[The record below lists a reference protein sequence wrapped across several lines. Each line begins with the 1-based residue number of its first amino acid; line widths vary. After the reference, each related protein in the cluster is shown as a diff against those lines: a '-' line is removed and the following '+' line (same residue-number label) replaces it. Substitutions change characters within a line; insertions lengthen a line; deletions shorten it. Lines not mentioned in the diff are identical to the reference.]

1 MDTQAFYTDQEHEVE
16 QSIIKLRQDRYKVK
30 EELEIIQQFY
40 AKPPD
45 DAKHKK
51 KPLTE
56 EKALK
61 QLEKI
66 HGYPVFVIPDKEEIP
81 ELCENI
87 TELGRKINK
96 QKSIIKSTFGEP
108 HGTRTLRPEYL
119 TDKSVISIFESYLT
133 RTLKIQ
139 TNTLSDALVIVR
151 VYFFEV
157 FEDLVRDGFYIG
169 DEHYV
174 VFTASAGQIRTKKC
188 VFIKESL
195 LKQYSNTIMCG
206 LTVDKINELGGCNT
220 NKYLAYL
227 ALTNS
232 ATDEWPEFDI
242 RKTIV
247 VDDME
252 TLVRGTVDY
261 IDDKTY
267 EITRQEMDVPI
278 NHTDGCGMI
287 LPRLT
292 GGKNMMVRLPWVKGL
307 LASFDF

>member
-1 MDTQAFYTDQEHEVE
+1 MDTQAFYTDAEHEVE
-16 QSIIKLRQDRYKVK
+16 QSIIKLRQDRYRAK
-30 EELEIIQQFY
+30 EELEIIQQFH
-40 AKPPD
+40 AGK
-45 DAKHKK
+45 
-51 KPLTE
+51 LTD
-56 EKALK
+56 EKAQSK
-61 QLEKI
+61 LEKLRGQPI
-66 HGYPVFVIPDKEEIP
+66 FYLPDKEEIP

-119 TDKSVISIFESYLT
+119 NDKSVISIFESYLT

-169 DEHYV
+169 EEHYV
-174 VFTASAGQIRTKKC
+174 VLTASAGQIRTKKC

-195 LKQYSNTIMCG
+195 LKQYSNMIMCG

-252 TLVRGTVDY
+252 TLVRGTVD
-261 IDDKTY
+261 
-267 EITRQEMDVPI
+267 
-278 NHTDGCGMI
+278 
-287 LPRLT
+287 
-292 GGKNMMVRLPWVKGL
+292 
-307 LASFDF
+307 